1 MKELNENFAEVLKLL
16 VAIHRKMASLLIFRE
31 FFQKT
36 ILLG

>member
-1 MKELNENFAEVLKLL
+1 MKELNENFAEGLKLL
-16 VAIHRKMASLLIFRE
+16 VAIHRKMASLLIFRK